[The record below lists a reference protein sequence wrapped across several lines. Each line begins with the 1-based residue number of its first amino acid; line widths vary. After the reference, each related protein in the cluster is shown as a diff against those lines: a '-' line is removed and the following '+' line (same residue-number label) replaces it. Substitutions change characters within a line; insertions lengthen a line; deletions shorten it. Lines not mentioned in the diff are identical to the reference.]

1 MVEGQT
7 MHRDDGRPPERGAGK
22 RQFGRPSSRGDVLS
36 VMPLRPGSAFNHGGA
51 LKPVRVVPALLVAGA
66 AGSFAW
72 SVTQLGHSPLGL
84 AALIAAALFLDL
96 LAADVVRA
104 GRRVVG
110 PALVIS
116 VAAFVLYGLPA
127 AVMIGAVRG
136 LYRAFAPG
144 ALTRTEASC
153 VGAMAVLG
161 PTLAGATA
169 VALSLVVPW
178 HWIGAATF
186 VICAFVIEV
195 CAESLVL
202 GRLSRPSIMNALER
216 NLGWS
221 LVHYLVL
228 GVLGIWLGA
237 DLAAGHWI
245 ALFYFAVPLAVVRH
259 GFDVFGGEEQYV
271 GTIEHENS
279 VLFDRIGQ
287 LDRMNGDLIE
297 ALAMAIDARNPSQ
310 AGHSNRVAQIAT
322 AIGTT
327 LGIGGVRLET
337 LRRAALLHDVGTL
350 AISNHVTE
358 KAGPLTPQERR
369 YVQMHSELGARFVSK
384 WRDCRS
390 MAQIIEQHHERLD
403 GSGYP
408 RGLSGEE
415 ICLEA
420 RIVAVAE
427 TYVALTSNRAHREAL
442 AHGEAFEE
450 IKAGADVLF
459 DTQVIEALSKVADA
473 HTADVLPISRLNER
487 RRRND
492 SA

>member
-1 MVEGQT
+1 
-7 MHRDDGRPPERGAGK
+7 MHKDDGNTPERGLGK
-22 RQFGRPSSRGDVLS
+22 RQFGRSGARGDVLT
-36 VMPLRPGSAFNHGGA
+36 VMPLRPSPALNHTGP
-51 LKPVRVVPALLVAGA
+51 LKPARVVPALLVAAA

-72 SVTQLGHSPLGL
+72 SVTQLGHNPLGL
-84 AALIAAALFLDL
+84 AGLIASALFLDL

-116 VAAFVLYGLPA
+116 VAAFVLFGLPA

-153 VGAMAVLG
+153 VGAMAVIG
-161 PTLAGATA
+161 PMIAGTTA
-169 VALSLVVPW
+169 VAMTLVFPW

-186 VICAFVIEV
+186 VICAFVVEV

-202 GRLSRPSIMNALER
+202 GHLSRPSIMLALER

-228 GVLGIWLGA
+228 GVLGAWLGA
-237 DLAAGHWI
+237 DLAAGRWI
-245 ALFYFAVPLAVVRH
+245 DLFYFAVPLAVVRH

-327 LGIGGVRLET
+327 LGIGGIRLET

-384 WRDCRS
+384 WRDCKA

-403 GSGYP
+403 GTGYP

-415 ICLEA
+415 IGLEA

-442 AHGEAFEE
+442 AHPLAIEE
-450 IKAGADVLF
+450 INAGAGSLF
-459 DTQVIEALSKVADA
+459 DHQVTEALSKVADA

-487 RRRND
+487 RRRDD

>member
-1 MVEGQT
+1 MSKG
-7 MHRDDGRPPERGAGK
+7 DGRPPEGGPGK
-22 RQFGRPSSRGDVLS
+22 RELGRQGPRLDILS
-36 VMPLRPGSAFNHGGA
+36 VLPLRPNPA
-51 LKPVRVVPALLVAGA
+51 LGRGNPLQPAKVVPAMLIAGA

-84 AALIAAALFLDL
+84 AGLIAAALFLDL

-116 VAAFVLYGLPA
+116 VAAFVLYGAPA

-153 VGAMAVLG
+153 VGAMAVIG
-161 PTLAGATA
+161 PMIAGATA
-169 VALSLVVPW
+169 AAVALLVPW
-178 HWIGAATF
+178 HWIGAAVF
-186 VICAFVIEV
+186 VLCAFVIEV

-202 GRLSRPSIMNALER
+202 GHISRPSIMRALER

-228 GVLGIWLGA
+228 GILGAWLGA
-237 DLAAGHWI
+237 DLAAGRWVD
-245 ALFYFAVPLAVVRH
+245 LFYFSVPLAIMRH
-259 GFDVFGGEEQYV
+259 GFDVFGGEEHYV

-297 ALAMAIDARNPSQ
+297 ALAMAIDARDPSQ

-322 AIGTT
+322 AIATT
-327 LGIGGVRLET
+327 LGITGIRLEN

-350 AISNHVTE
+350 AISNHLTE
-358 KAGPLTPQERR
+358 KDGPLTAQERR
-369 YVQMHSELGARFVSK
+369 HVQMHSELGARFVSK
-384 WRDCRS
+384 WRDCKT

-408 RGLSGEE
+408 RGLSGDE
-415 ICLEA
+415 IGLEA

-427 TYVALTSNRAHREAL
+427 TYVALTSHRAHREAL
-442 AHGEAFEE
+442 THADAMEE
-450 IKAGADVLF
+450 INAGAGVQF
-459 DTQVIEALSKVADA
+459 DAQVTEALSKVAAA
-473 HTADVLPISRLNER
+473 HTADVLPISQLND
-487 RRRND
+487 RRNRRD
-492 SA
+492 DTA

>member
-1 MVEGQT
+1 MNN
-7 MHRDDGRPPERGAGK
+7 DGGIPPEEGPGK
-22 RQFGRPSSRGDVLS
+22 RQLGRPGSRVDLFSVL
-36 VMPLRPGSAFNHGGA
+36 PLRPGPALSHGSP
-51 LKPVRVVPALLVAGA
+51 LKPVRVVPAMLVAGA
-66 AGSFAW
+66 AGAFAW
-72 SVTQLGHSPLGL
+72 SVTQLGHSPFGL
-84 AALIAAALFLDL
+84 AALVAAALFLDL

-116 VAAFVLYGLPA
+116 VAAFVLYGAPA

-153 VGAMAVLG
+153 VGAMAVIG

-178 HWIGAATF
+178 HWIGAVVF
-186 VICAFVIEV
+186 VLCAFVIEV
-195 CAESLVL
+195 CAESFVL
-202 GRLSRPSIMNALER
+202 GRISRPSIMRALER

-221 LVHYLVL
+221 LVHYMVL
-228 GVLGIWLGA
+228 GVLGAWLGT

-245 ALFYFAVPLAVVRH
+245 VLFYFAVPLAVVRH

-297 ALAMAIDARNPSQ
+297 ALAMAIDARDPLQ

-322 AIGTT
+322 AIGAA
-327 LGIGGVRLET
+327 LGIGGIRLEN
-337 LRRAALLHDVGTL
+337 LRRASLLHDVGTL
-350 AISNHVTE
+350 AISNHLTD
-358 KAGPLTPQERR
+358 KAGPLTAHERR
-369 YVQMHSELGARFVSK
+369 HVQMHTELGARFVSK
-384 WRDCRS
+384 WRDCKS
-390 MAQIIEQHHERLD
+390 MAQIIERHHERLD

-408 RGLSGEE
+408 RGLSGDD
-415 ICLEA
+415 IGLEA

-427 TYVALTSNRAHREAL
+427 TYVALTSNRPHREAL
-442 AHGEAFEE
+442 THSDAIEE
-450 IKAGADVLF
+450 INAGAGVLF
-459 DTQVIEALSKVADA
+459 DAQVTEALINVAKA
-473 HTADVLPISRLNER
+473 RTADVLPISRLNER
-487 RRRND
+487 RRRD
-492 SA
+492 DTA

>member
-1 MVEGQT
+1 
-7 MHRDDGRPPERGAGK
+7 MHKDDGDTPERSLGK
-22 RQFGRPSSRGDVLS
+22 RQFGRSGSRGDVLT
-36 VMPLRPGSAFNHGGA
+36 VMPLRPSPALNHTGP
-51 LKPVRVVPALLVAGA
+51 LKPVRVVPALLVAAA

-84 AALIAAALFLDL
+84 AGLIASALFLDL

-153 VGAMAVLG
+153 VGAMAVIG
-161 PTLAGATA
+161 PMIAGTTAIAMTL
-169 VALSLVVPW
+169 VFPW

-186 VICAFVIEV
+186 VVCAFVVEV

-202 GRLSRPSIMNALER
+202 GRLSRPSIMLALER

-228 GVLGIWLGA
+228 GVLGAWLGA
-237 DLAAGHWI
+237 DLAAGRWI
-245 ALFYFAVPLAVVRH
+245 DLFYFAVPLAVVRH

-327 LGIGGVRLET
+327 LGIGGIRLET

-358 KAGPLTPQERR
+358 KSGPLTPQERR

-384 WRDCRS
+384 WRDCKA

-415 ICLEA
+415 IGLEA

-442 AHGEAFEE
+442 AHPLAIEE
-450 IKAGADVLF
+450 INAGAGSLF
-459 DTQVIEALSKVADA
+459 DRQVTEALSKVADA
-473 HTADVLPISRLNER
+473 HTADVLPITRLNER
-487 RRRND
+487 RRRD
-492 SA
+492 DTA

>member
-1 MVEGQT
+1 MYK
-7 MHRDDGRPPERGAGK
+7 DDGNPPERSPGK
-22 RQFGRPSSRGDVLS
+22 RQFGRSGARSDVLS
-36 VMPLRPGSAFNHGGA
+36 VMPLRPGPGLNHGGP
-51 LKPVRVVPALLVAGA
+51 LKPARVIPALLVACA

-72 SVTQLGHSPLGL
+72 SVTQLGHNPLGL
-84 AALIAAALFLDL
+84 AGLIASALFLDL

-127 AVMIGAVRG
+127 AVIIGAVRG

-153 VGAMAVLG
+153 VGAMAVIG
-161 PTLAGATA
+161 PMIAGAAA
-169 VALSLVVPW
+169 VALTLVVPW

-186 VICAFVIEV
+186 VVGAFVVEV

-202 GRLSRPSIMNALER
+202 GRLSRPSIMLALER

-228 GVLGIWLGA
+228 GVLGAWLGS
-237 DLAAGHWI
+237 DLAAGRWI
-245 ALFYFAVPLAVVRH
+245 DLFYFAVPLAVVRH

-297 ALAMAIDARNPSQ
+297 ALAMAIDARNPSE

-327 LGIGGVRLET
+327 IGIGGVRLET

-384 WRDCRS
+384 WRDCKA

-408 RGLSGEE
+408 RGISGDE
-415 ICLEA
+415 ISLEA

-442 AHGEAFEE
+442 SHPLAIEE
-450 IKAGADVLF
+450 INAGADSLF
-459 DTQVIEALSKVADA
+459 DRQVTEALSKVADA
-473 HTADVLPISRLNER
+473 HTVDVLPITHLNER
-487 RRRND
+487 RRRD
-492 SA
+492 DTA

>member
-1 MVEGQT
+1 
-7 MHRDDGRPPERGAGK
+7 
-22 RQFGRPSSRGDVLS
+22 
-36 VMPLRPGSAFNHGGA
+36 
-51 LKPVRVVPALLVAGA
+51 
-66 AGSFAW
+66 
-72 SVTQLGHSPLGL
+72 
-84 AALIAAALFLDL
+84 
-96 LAADVVRA
+96 
-104 GRRVVG
+104 
-110 PALVIS
+110 
-116 VAAFVLYGLPA
+116 
-127 AVMIGAVRG
+127 MIGAVRG

-161 PTLAGATA
+161 PALAGATA
-169 VALSLVVPW
+169 VALSLVIPW
-178 HWIGAATF
+178 HWIGAVAF
-186 VICAFVIEV
+186 VVCAFVIEV

-202 GRLSRPSIMNALER
+202 GRLSRPSIMHALER

-228 GVLGIWLGA
+228 GVLGAWLGA

-408 RGLSGEE
+408 DGLKGDA
-415 ICLEA
+415 IPMLA
-420 RIVAVAE
+420 QIIGIVDV
-427 TYVALTSNRAHREAL
+427 YDALTTARPYRAAL
-442 AHGEAFEE
+442 A
-450 IKAGADVLF
+450 D
-459 DTQVIEALSKVADA
+459 SVARDQLW
-473 HTADVLPISRLNER
+473 DEVKRGWR
-487 RRRND
+487 RRDLVEQFLASRPQ
-492 SA
+492 

>member
-1 MVEGQT
+1 MN
-7 MHRDDGRPPERGAGK
+7 RDRETPSDRGPGK
-22 RQFGRPSSRGDVLS
+22 RKLSRNGPLHDVLS
-36 VMPLRPGSAFNHGGA
+36 VLPLRPGPALNHGGS
-51 LKPVRVVPALLVAGA
+51 LKSVQVVPALLVASA
-66 AGSFAW
+66 AGAFAW

-84 AALIAAALFLDL
+84 AALIAAALFLDV

-110 PALVIS
+110 PALVIC
-116 VAAFVLYGLPA
+116 VAAFVLYGAPA

-153 VGAMAVLG
+153 VGAMAVIG
-161 PTLAGATA
+161 PMIAGAAATA
-169 VALSLVVPW
+169 LTLVVHLP
-178 HWIGAATF
+178 WIGVAAF
-186 VICAFVIEV
+186 VLCAFVIEV
-195 CAESLVL
+195 CGESFVL
-202 GRLSRPSIMNALER
+202 GRISRPSIMRALER

-221 LVHYLVL
+221 LVHYLIL
-228 GVLGIWLGA
+228 GVLGAWLGA
-237 DLAAGHWI
+237 DLAAGHWFNI
-245 ALFYFAVPLAVVRH
+245 FYFAIPLAIVRH
-259 GFDVFGGEEQYV
+259 GFDAFGGEEHYV

-297 ALAMAIDARNPSQ
+297 ALSMAIDARHPSQ

-327 LGIGGVRLET
+327 LGISGVQLEN
-337 LRRAALLHDVGTL
+337 LRRASLLHDVGSL
-350 AISNHVTE
+350 AISNHVTD

-384 WRDCRS
+384 WRDCKD
-390 MAQIIEQHHERLD
+390 MAVIIEQHHERLD

-408 RGLSGEE
+408 RGLSGDD
-415 ICLEA
+415 IGLEA

-442 AHGEAFEE
+442 SHAEAMEE
-450 IKAGADVLF
+450 INAGAGVQFDV
-459 DTQVIEALSKVADA
+459 QVTDALARVAES

-487 RRRND
+487 RRRD
-492 SA
+492 DTA

>member
-1 MVEGQT
+1 
-7 MHRDDGRPPERGAGK
+7 MHRDDGRPPDRGVGK
-22 RQFGRPSSRGDVLS
+22 RQFGRPDPRVDVLT
-36 VMPLRPGSAFNHGGA
+36 VLPLRPSPALNHGGPLRPA
-51 LKPVRVVPALLVAGA
+51 RVVPAFLIAGA

-72 SVTQLGHSPLGL
+72 SVTQLAHSPVGL
-84 AALIAAALFLDL
+84 AALIAATLFLDL
-96 LAADVVRA
+96 VAADVVRA

-110 PALVIS
+110 PALVIT

-127 AVMIGAVRG
+127 AVLIGAVRG

-169 VALSLVVPW
+169 VALALVVPW
-178 HWIGAATF
+178 HWIGPAAF
-186 VICAFVIEV
+186 VVCAFVIEV
-195 CAESLVL
+195 CAESFVL
-202 GRLSRPSIMNALER
+202 GQLSRPSIMRALER
-216 NLGWS
+216 NVGWS

-228 GVLGIWLGA
+228 GVLGAWLGA
-237 DLAAGHWI
+237 DLAAGRWI
-245 ALFYFAVPLAVVRH
+245 DLFYFTIPLAVVRH

-310 AGHSNRVAQIAT
+310 SGHSNRVAQIAT

-358 KAGPLTPQERR
+358 KSGPLSPQERR

-384 WRDCRS
+384 WRDCKD

-408 RGLSGEE
+408 RGLSGDE
-415 ICLEA
+415 IGLEA

-427 TYVALTSNRAHREAL
+427 TYVALTSNRLHREAL
-442 AHGEAFEE
+442 SHAHAIEE
-450 IKAGADVLF
+450 IAAGAGLQF
-459 DTQVIEALSKVADA
+459 DAQVTEALAKVADA
-473 HTADVLPISRLNER
+473 HTADVLPISHLNQR
-487 RRRND
+487 RRRD
-492 SA
+492 DPA

>member
-1 MVEGQT
+1 MQK
-7 MHRDDGRPPERGAGK
+7 DDGKPPEQGLGK
-22 RQFGRPSSRGDVLS
+22 RQFDRFGAHKDVLS
-36 VMPLRPGSAFNHGGA
+36 VMPLRPYQTLRQSGP
-51 LKPVRVVPALLVAGA
+51 LKPVRVVPAMLVAGA
-66 AGSFAW
+66 AGAFAW
-72 SVTQLGHSPLGL
+72 SMTQLGHSPLGL
-84 AALIAAALFLDL
+84 AALVAATLFLDL

-116 VAAFVLYGLPA
+116 VAAFVLYGVPA
-127 AVMIGAVRG
+127 AILIGAARG

-153 VGAMAVLG
+153 VGAMAVIG
-161 PTLAGATA
+161 PALAGATA
-169 VALSLVVPW
+169 VAVMFVVPW

-228 GVLGIWLGA
+228 GILGAWLGA
-237 DLAAGHWI
+237 DLAAGRWI
-245 ALFYFAVPLAVVRH
+245 DLFYFAVPLAVVRH

-322 AIGTT
+322 ALATT
-327 LGIGGVRLET
+327 LGIGGARLET

-384 WRDCRS
+384 WRDCKD

-408 RGLSGEE
+408 RGLSGDE
-415 ICLEA
+415 IGLEA
-420 RIVAVAE
+420 RIVSVAE

-442 AHGEAFEE
+442 AHPDALEE
-450 IKAGADVLF
+450 LRAGAGVQF
-459 DTQVIEALSKVADA
+459 DAQVIEALSKVADS